1 MIKVAPKKGAPSST
15 EKLNFKK
22 DDLVVDKRSLQVV
35 EYKSTPDEGS
45 EQGL

>member
-1 MIKVAPKKGAPSST
+1 MIKVAPKKGVPRST
-15 EKLNFKK
+15 EKLKIKK

-45 EQGL
+45 AQGL